1 MPKNLLFRP
10 LDSVWFKS
18 IESNDKYIML
28 CNRKIGFNKNS
39 VAFNVIIGSNRNRIT
54 TSDKILIESWVF
66 RKLYWF
72 WIGFNENS
80 IESWILTRVY
90 WF

>member
-18 IESNDKYIML
+18 IESNDKYLML

-54 TSDKILIESWVF
+54 TSDKILIESENF
-66 RKLYWF
+66 
-72 WIGFNENS
+72 IGFE
-80 IESWILTRVY
+80 
-90 WF
+90 